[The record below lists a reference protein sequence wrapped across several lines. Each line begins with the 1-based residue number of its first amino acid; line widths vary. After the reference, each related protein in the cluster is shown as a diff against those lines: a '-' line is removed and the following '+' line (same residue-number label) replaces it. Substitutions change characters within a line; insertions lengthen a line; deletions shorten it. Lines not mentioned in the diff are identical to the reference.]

1 MIELLILEHEIAM
14 IHYLFVVV
22 YSKKN
27 KILLCCKVV
36 SFCRNF
42 VLSFRNIYNLLSSI
56 QIDLLQIFM
65 IITYKQIGK

>member
-14 IHYLFVVV
+14 IHYL
-22 YSKKN
+22 
-27 KILLCCKVV
+27 LLCIRRKIKFYCVAKLYR
-36 SFCRNF
+36 SAAILFCP
-42 VLSFRNIYNLLSSI
+42 LEIYITFSSSI